1 MKRKNIIL
9 ISLFLII
16 ALINISIV
24 SAEDL
29 EEVNISDSLDENL
42 EIIDNKDIDNQNYI
56 SQENAIDDES
66 ISDNGGGDEILKSS
80 NTATDNLQSTSY
92 VDGKA
97 YNQMS
102 NPTIQTAINN
112 AKDGDTIIITGTAYV
127 HCHFIV
133 NKKLTII
140 SEVGTTMSPC
150 PSNTDGSG
158 AHGIFYISPEASG
171 TVIKGFEL
179 LGNDQYSRENDY
191 GIYIKGAS
199 NVQIVNCSI
208 STEIADGIRLANAT
222 NTQITDSI
230 IKDSN
235 IGINIVDS
243 TKTIIRNNNIT
254 NNTKTGIN
262 ISGSTKNTT
271 IDTNNITYNQ
281 GRGISITTA
290 DYIYILNNF
299 IAFNQKDGSGAGV
312 YVNCNITKIEILGN
326 LFRQNGQY
334 GVLNDY
340 RTRNMDNKTGAD
352 KLEVVNNNYFMGH
365 SERTVYHIEYKK
377 SNYGEFNYDSE
388 TDTYIF
394 VGEGGEYEISKTVVY
409 LENAYILDELVCGA
423 TLYKPPS
430 NYWSNNNLKL
440 QISEITQVKKGTYQ
454 VSITD
459 AKGNVATDLSSIYVT
474 FYLNKNNTESLPQ
487 EGDIYKTVLMKNGVA
502 TVSFSEKDYLESGN
516 VLLAVFPGLVGKT
529 TVDPHATFNIADDQ
543 LPKDSINTKI
553 TVSNMNTYPNSGA
566 SFTATIRDEYGNP
579 LAGKAIK
586 ISLNGN
592 TYTRTTDANGKVSIP
607 IKLSSEKTYTIT
619 VSFNGDDEYN
629 VSSAKASIAVK
640 RTGQKIISSN
650 KSFAPNKVNYYTF
663 TLKDQNN
670 KVIANKNVKVT
681 INKKTYTVKT
691 NSKGIA
697 KVKIKLAKKKTY
709 KVTIKSAKT
718 NKYNA
723 VTKTSKITIKALK
736 QKIVS
741 KNVKYAPKTVNY
753 YSITLKDQNN
763 IAIANKK
770 ITVKIGTK
778 TYNKKTNK
786 NGIVKIKIKYSKKKA
801 YKVVI
806 KSPKT
811 KQYKAIS
818 KTNKITITSLNQKII
833 SSNKKYTPKAD
844 AYYSITLKDQN
855 NKAIANKKVKFTLN
869 SKTYTVKTNS
879 KGIAKIKISLTGD
892 KVYTLKISSPKTSQY
907 KAISKTNKITVERGT
922 PKLIAYD
929 RTYSNNTDGEYSVYL
944 SDYAGKGLSGE
955 KISFELDSENYA
967 AITDSNGMA
976 RINVNIANPGTYQ
989 IISKFLGNTLNK
1001 AISLSNII
1009 TIKDAVNTKYIDNG
1023 LPNAEIQKIIDNSN
1037 NEDTIEF
1044 LGENYNNIKLNV
1056 NKELN
1061 IKSEI
1066 GTILNGASNS
1076 PIFSI
1081 NSNNTNI
1088 SNFIINPKE
1097 SDGILING
1105 SKDINILNN
1114 SIANSLNQSKINDY
1128 NNGSTLLPG
1137 IGIKILNSSNIVVK
1151 NNHIKSFE
1159 SGLYNEYSNNLS
1171 IKDNEISL
1179 SNYGITYGYGST
1191 NTEIRNNQI
1200 IDNIGWYIMDVP
1212 EGPRGYGIF
1221 LNNSAVN
1228 ITIDSNNIS
1237 NNYIGISL
1245 DSNYSTGIVITSN
1258 LIADNSLEGI
1268 RFNAGYDLAEDAI
1281 EPIVTSN
1288 AIYRNA
1294 EGPSMM
1300 ILGEMSANPFGI
1312 YGPGAEDENLRLR
1325 IGPNWYGVNSL
1336 RTWDND
1342 TGITGVGTMCP
1353 RIKTSE
1359 IKFET
1364 IESETPGTYIINFK
1378 KDGELDTSL
1387 ASFDI
1392 YATLNNGT
1400 YKETEVHFYVIN
1412 GTGRFSFDKE
1422 NYLESDNK
1430 IEISVGSLI
1439 NIVDRLYSVV
1449 YTYDVPESEIPV

>member
-24 SAEDL
+24 SAEDF

-66 ISDNGGGDEILKSS
+66 ISDGGGDEILTSS

-281 GRGISITTA
+281 ATGISITTA
-290 DYIYILNNF
+290 NYIYILNNF
-299 IAFNQKDGSGAGV
+299 IAFNQKSGSGAGVYVSGAGV

-326 LFRQNGQY
+326 LFKQNGQY

-340 RTRNMDNKTGAD
+340 RTRNMGWQNGAEN
-352 KLEVVNNNYFMGH
+352 LEVVNNNYFMGH
-365 SERTVYHIEYKK
+365 TERTVYHIEYK
-377 SNYGEFNYDSE
+377 SSPGGSFNYDSG

-394 VGEGGEYEISKTVVY
+394 VGEGNGNYDVDKTAVY
-409 LENAYILDELVCGA
+409 LVYAYLIDETICGA
-423 TLYKPPS
+423 TLYKAP
-430 NYWSNNNLKL
+430 NIAWNAENRNL

-543 LPKDSINTKI
+543 LPKDNINTRI

-607 IKLSSEKTYTIT
+607 IKLSTEKTYTIT

-650 KSFAPNKVNYYTF
+650 KSFAPNKVSYYTF

-709 KVTIKSAKT
+709 KITIKSAKT
-718 NKYNA
+718 NKYKA
-723 VTKTSKITIKALK
+723 VTKTNKITIKALK

-922 PKLIAYD
+922 PQLIAYD

-955 KISFELDSENYA
+955 KISFELDSENYT

-1009 TIKDAVNTKYIDNG
+1009 TIKDAVNTKYVDNG

-1044 LGENYNNIKLNV
+1044 LGDNYNNIKLNI

-1061 IKSEI
+1061 LKSEI

-1076 PIFSI
+1076 PVFSI
-1081 NSNNTNI
+1081 NSNNVNI

-1097 SDGILING
+1097 SDGIL
-1105 SKDINILNN
+1105 KWL
-1114 SIANSLNQSKINDY
+1114 
-1128 NNGSTLLPG
+1128 
-1137 IGIKILNSSNIVVK
+1137 
-1151 NNHIKSFE
+1151 
-1159 SGLYNEYSNNLS
+1159 
-1171 IKDNEISL
+1171 
-1179 SNYGITYGYGST
+1179 
-1191 NTEIRNNQI
+1191 
-1200 IDNIGWYIMDVP
+1200 
-1212 EGPRGYGIF
+1212 
-1221 LNNSAVN
+1221 
-1228 ITIDSNNIS
+1228 
-1237 NNYIGISL
+1237 
-1245 DSNYSTGIVITSN
+1245 
-1258 LIADNSLEGI
+1258 
-1268 RFNAGYDLAEDAI
+1268 
-1281 EPIVTSN
+1281 
-1288 AIYRNA
+1288 
-1294 EGPSMM
+1294 
-1300 ILGEMSANPFGI
+1300 
-1312 YGPGAEDENLRLR
+1312 
-1325 IGPNWYGVNSL
+1325 
-1336 RTWDND
+1336 
-1342 TGITGVGTMCP
+1342 
-1353 RIKTSE
+1353 
-1359 IKFET
+1359 
-1364 IESETPGTYIINFK
+1364 
-1378 KDGELDTSL
+1378 
-1387 ASFDI
+1387 
-1392 YATLNNGT
+1392 
-1400 YKETEVHFYVIN
+1400 
-1412 GTGRFSFDKE
+1412 
-1422 NYLESDNK
+1422 
-1430 IEISVGSLI
+1430 
-1439 NIVDRLYSVV
+1439 
-1449 YTYDVPESEIPV
+1449 